1 MTSSKALV
9 ILGRVLL
16 STIFLVSGLGKLAHW
31 KDTEALIAGRGLPA
45 ASLLLVGAVV
55 FELTG
60 GLCVISGFKVRAGAV
75 ILLVV
80 LTLATLFFHNFWTY
94 PEAARQA
101 QIVQFMK
108 NLAIAGGLL
117 TLFATSA
124 ERPESKEQLPR
135 VI

>member
-1 MTSSKALV
+1 MTSSKAIA

-16 STIFLVSGLGKLAHW
+16 SAIFLVSALGKIAHW
-31 KDTEALIAGRGLPA
+31 KATESSIAGRGLPA

-55 FELTG
+55 FEITG
-60 GLCVISGFKVRAGAV
+60 GLSVLSGFKVRAGT
-75 ILLVV
+75 IMLLVF

-94 PEAARQA
+94 PVAEQQG
-101 QIVQFMK
+101 QIVHFLK

-124 ERPESKEQLPR
+124 ERPR
-135 VI
+135 I